1 MPLPPAIPRMS
12 PEKLAQARARHARRR
27 LKALRVIC
35 PHLPDDVLTDT
46 SLHTLSVAVRRA
58 GRRPPAQTSLKTSGP
73 VAQELNSEADAPIC
87 RSPNAMLHVTQDPC
101 GQLLQI
107 SWESHDLQDI
117 RGKLSNLS

>member
-1 MPLPPAIPRMS
+1 MPLPPATPRMS

-58 GRRPPAQTSLKTSGP
+58 GRHPPAQTSLKTLAKSP
-73 VAQELNSEADAPIC
+73 SAPELN
-87 RSPNAMLHVTQDPC
+87 PNETEVLPT
-101 GQLLQI
+101 
-107 SWESHDLQDI
+107 S
-117 RGKLSNLS
+117 

>member
-1 MPLPPAIPRMS
+1 MPLPPATPRMS

-58 GRRPPAQTSLKTSGP
+58 GRRLPAQTSLNPAT
-73 VAQELNSEADAPIC
+73 QEFISEAEAPN
-87 RSPNAMLHVTQDPC
+87 RHSPDAMLHVTQDP
-101 GQLLQI
+101 GSQMLQI
-107 SWESHDLQDI
+107 GGKSHGLQDI
-117 RGKLSNLS
+117 RGKLTNLS